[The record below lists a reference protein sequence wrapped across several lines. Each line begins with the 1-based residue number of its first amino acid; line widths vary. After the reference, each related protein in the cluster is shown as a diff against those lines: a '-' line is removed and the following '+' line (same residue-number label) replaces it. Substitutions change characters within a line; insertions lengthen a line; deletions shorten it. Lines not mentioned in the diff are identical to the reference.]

1 MNERAQFTARMVS
14 ISRSIGVAKTRRR
27 LPRQATSLHLE
38 RDYARKLLEIVE
50 QTKAALQPLL
60 AELPGLLAS
69 ASGDR
74 KLDSKVIYFTRYD
87 AGEGK
92 RVRELAD
99 RARASM
105 REAVKPA
112 DAERLAEV
120 YAKRTADFS
129 KEQLSKQTRAALGVD
144 LFARDQ
150 RLGTIMSSFVSENV
164 GLITDIPAKMIS
176 DVENTIY
183 RGITKGQ
190 LTGDLAKD
198 IEKRFGVS
206 ESRAIGIARDQ
217 IGKFYG
223 QLNAT
228 RQQELGIDKFIWRT
242 MNDDRV
248 REEHEERDGETYSY
262 SDPPDGELPGEPIN
276 CRCYAEPVFT
286 DILAG
291 AG

>member
-1 MNERAQFTARMVS
+1 MVS